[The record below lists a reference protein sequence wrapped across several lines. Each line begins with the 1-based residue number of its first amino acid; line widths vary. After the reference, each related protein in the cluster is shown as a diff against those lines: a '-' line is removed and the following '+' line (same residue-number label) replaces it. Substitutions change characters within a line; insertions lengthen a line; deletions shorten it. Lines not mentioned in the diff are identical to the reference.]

1 MAEFTLNGE
10 TRELKGKKVRRLRS
24 TGEVPASVYG
34 PVAGTLS
41 VKFPYRALELTLMKA
56 GGTNLIDIVVD
67 GNTYPS
73 LAREVQ
79 RDVIKGKIL
88 HVDFFAV
95 DTTHKI
101 RVEIPVVLEGQSP
114 VIAAREGILITGP
127 NTLTVEV
134 LPTAILNQIVIDLT
148 QLTAIGQ
155 EIMVKD
161 LDLGEGSTIIN
172 EPNEMIAKIVQTSAA
187 RAALLEADQAEGE
200 GQGEADSQGSEE

>member
-1 MAEFTLNGE
+1 MAEYTLQGE
-10 TRELKGKKVRRLRS
+10 TRELKGKKVRRLRT

-34 PVAGTLS
+34 PIAGTLS

-67 GNTYPS
+67 GKTYPA

-95 DTTHKI
+95 DTSQKI

-114 VIAAREGILITGP
+114 VVTAREGILITGP

-134 LPTAILNQIVIDLT
+134 LPTAILNQIVIDLS
-148 QLTAIGQ
+148 QLTAIGH

-161 LDLGEGSTIIN
+161 LDLGAGSTIIN

-187 RAALLEADQAEGE
+187 RAAESEQDEGE
-200 GQGEADSQGSEE
+200 ASETEE